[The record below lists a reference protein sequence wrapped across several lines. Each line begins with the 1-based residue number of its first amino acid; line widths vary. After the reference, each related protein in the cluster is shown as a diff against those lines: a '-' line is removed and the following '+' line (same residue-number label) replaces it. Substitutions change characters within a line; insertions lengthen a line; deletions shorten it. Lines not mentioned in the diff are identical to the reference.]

1 MSSATNVPQIE
12 LRDDGSIAVTVE
24 LQGFEAGTRVE
35 ISGQAIQPNGGLAT
49 FYDIQDLTAANP
61 DGSYTLTVT
70 ATPLQKFSA
79 DQNVITTLSRAARI
93 WETTLPRD
101 PQPGE
106 GIEALWKAEPWAPA
120 TPL

>member
-1 MSSATNVPQIE
+1 MGNSQVPEIK

-24 LQGFEAGTRVE
+24 LEGFEAGARVE

-49 FYDIQDLTAANP
+49 FYDIQDLPAANP
-61 DGSYTLTVT
+61 DGSHTLTVT

-79 DQNVITTLSRAARI
+79 DENMVMTFSRATTI

-106 GIEALWKAEPWAPA
+106 GIKALWKAEPQTPA
-120 TPL
+120 TSQ